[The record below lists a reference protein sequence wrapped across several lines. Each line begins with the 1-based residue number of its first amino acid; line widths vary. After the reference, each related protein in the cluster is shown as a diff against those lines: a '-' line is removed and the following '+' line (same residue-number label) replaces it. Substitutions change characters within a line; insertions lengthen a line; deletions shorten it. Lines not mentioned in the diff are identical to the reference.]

1 MNSKTDSTL
10 LYVVF
15 VVYVSSMATT
25 IKASTSSKLQF
36 NLFHKLHFLDP
47 AKSALN
53 DSDVNEQWFEQRL
66 DHYNPQIID
75 IWPQRY
81 FSR

>member
-1 MNSKTDSTL
+1 MDSRKDFIIL
-10 LYVVF
+10 SIIF

-25 IKASTSSKLQF
+25 INATTFSNLQF

-47 AKSALN
+47 PKSTLN
-53 DSDVNEQWFEQRL
+53 NSDVSDQWFEQRL
-66 DHYNPQIID
+66 DHFNPQVID
-75 IWPQRY
+75 TWPQRY